1 MWYNHYRLK
10 GKGGEGI
17 IRAEQNKYHNTIVAI
32 AASTGGPKILS
43 DIISRLQKDLPFPVL
58 VVQHMPEK
66 FTQILAK
73 RLSEKSEISV
83 KEAHNGMQV
92 LPGNVYV
99 AQAGKHMQIRPC
111 GDVHLISLTDEDY
124 REGVKPCAN
133 YMFESLADCNY
144 EDIYCIVLTGM
155 GSDGTEGIEYLSTHK
170 KIHIWIQE
178 KESCVVYGMP
188 GSITKTELE
197 HETLSVE
204 EIVNKINNI

>member
-1 MWYNHYRLK
+1 MWYNHNRLK

-17 IRAEQNKYHNTIVAI
+17 IRAEQKDYHNTIVAI

-43 DIISRLQKDLPFPVL
+43 DIISCLQKDLPFPVL

-73 RLSEKSEISV
+73 RLGDKSEIPV
-83 KEAHNGMQV
+83 KEARNGMQV

-99 AQAGKHMQIRPC
+99 AQAGKHMKIRPC
-111 GDVHLISLTDEDY
+111 GDMHLISLTDEDY
-124 REGVKPCAN
+124 RAGVKPCAN
-133 YMFESLADCNY
+133 YTFESLADCNY

-155 GSDGTEGIEYLSTHK
+155 GSDGTEGIEFLNTYK

-188 GSITKTELE
+188 GSIAKTGLE
-197 HETLSVE
+197 YESLSVD
-204 EIVNKINNI
+204 EIVNKIKKI

>member
-1 MWYNHYRLK
+1 MK

-17 IRAEQNKYHNTIVAI
+17 NRQEQKDYRNTIVAI

-43 DIISRLQKDLPFPVL
+43 EIISCLQKDLPFPVL

-73 RLSEKSEISV
+73 RLGEKSEITV
-83 KEAHNGMQV
+83 KEAQSGMQV
-92 LPGNVYV
+92 LPGTVYV
-99 AQAGKHMQIRPC
+99 AQAGKHMKIRTC
-111 GDVHLISLTDEDY
+111 GADMHLISLTDEEY

-133 YMFESLADCNY
+133 YMFESLSDCNY
-144 EDIYCIVLTGM
+144 EDIYCVVLTGM
-155 GSDGTEGIEYLSTHK
+155 GSDGTEGIEFLSKNK

-197 HETLSVE
+197 YETLSVE
-204 EIVNKINNI
+204 EIVNKIKNI